1 MRSVNKVTLLGHI
14 VNDPELK
21 KTKNGKSVSSFSI
34 ATNNEWNDVD
44 GNPKRSADFHRIVT
58 WDKLAEIA
66 VKHIK
71 KGFPVYLEGRLTN
84 RSYEGKDKIQYFVT
98 EIVVSAIN
106 ILKWQNEKKEI
117 ETLELAA

>member
-34 ATNNEWNDVD
+34 ATNNEWNDAD
-44 GNPKRSADFHRIVT
+44 GQIKRSADFHRIVT

-66 VKHIK
+66 CKHLK
-71 KGFPVYLEGRLTN
+71 KGFPVYMEGRLTN
-84 RSYEGKDKIQYFVT
+84 RSYEGKDKIQYYVT
-98 EIVVSAIN
+98 EIVASNIH
-106 ILKWQNEKKEI
+106 ILKWGTESKEM